1 MTSRPAAV
9 LLPIFLALWCAAT
22 PADAAGPPL
31 PPARPAEPPSP
42 SAVAVNPDPPPPEG
56 DVEQCLTRL
65 VTLQVSAEP
74 QPSIT
79 EGACGAAD
87 PLTVSALSDTV
98 RLSGGVE
105 TVCPMAE
112 AAARWAADVVVPAAR
127 QHLGRTLAAIAVG
140 TSYACRGQNR
150 VVGAKLSEHAYA
162 NALDIAG
169 FTFTDG
175 APVSVKASDPATPEG
190 RFTAAVRQGACS
202 IFTTVLGP
210 GSDSYH
216 ADHLH
221 LDLRARRAGHG
232 ICE

>member
-1 MTSRPAAV
+1 MTSRLVAA
-9 LLPIFLALWCAAT
+9 LLPLALALRYAAGSAFAAT
-22 PADAAGPPL
+22 SPL
-31 PPARPAEPPSP
+31 PPLRPAEAAPPIAANSGSRP
-42 SAVAVNPDPPPPEG
+42 TNG
-56 DVEQCLTRL
+56 DFEQCLARL
-65 VTLQVSAEP
+65 VASHVVAEP
-74 QPSIT
+74 RPPIA

-87 PLTVSALSDTV
+87 PLEVSALSESV
-98 RLSGGVE
+98 GLSGGVE

-112 AAARWAADVVVPAAR
+112 AAARWAAEVVAPAAR
-127 QHLGRTLAAIAVG
+127 QHLGRTLTTISVG

-175 APVSVKASDPATPEG
+175 APVGVKASDPATPEG
-190 RFTAAVRQGACS
+190 RFTAAVRQGACG

-216 ADHLH
+216 ADHMH
-221 LDLRARRAGHG
+221 LDLRTRRGG
-232 ICE
+232 YRICQ

>member
-1 MTSRPAAV
+1 MTSRPVAV
-9 LLPIFLALWCAAT
+9 LLPLVIALRCAAGSAWAETALPPPIRPTEAT
-22 PADAAGPPL
+22 PPFAPNAGPRPL
-31 PPARPAEPPSP
+31 
-42 SAVAVNPDPPPPEG
+42 DG
-56 DVEQCLTRL
+56 DLEQCLGRL
-65 VTLQVSAEP
+65 VAFHVVAEP
-74 QPSIT
+74 RPPIA

-87 PLTVSALSDTV
+87 PLAVSALSESV
-98 RLSGGVE
+98 GLSGGVE

-112 AAARWAADVVVPAAR
+112 AAARWAAEVVAPAAR
-127 QHLGRTLAAIAVG
+127 QHLGRTLATISVG

-175 APVSVKASDPATPEG
+175 APVSVKAADPATPEG
-190 RFTAAVRQGACS
+190 RFTAAVRQGACG

-221 LDLRARRAGHG
+221 LDLRARRAGSR
-232 ICE
+232 ICQ